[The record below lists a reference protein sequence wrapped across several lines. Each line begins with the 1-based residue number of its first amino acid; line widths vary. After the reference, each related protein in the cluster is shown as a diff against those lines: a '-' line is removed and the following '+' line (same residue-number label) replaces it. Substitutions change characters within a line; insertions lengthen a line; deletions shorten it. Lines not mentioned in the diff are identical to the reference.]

1 MSPLQC
7 FHCPSNLQEKVL
19 ADLEKAGTPLTKAKK
34 APKKEAT
41 KPKKFEKVVEEEEE
55 EEEADPVETALTKYG
70 IITENPWEK
79 GVK

>member
-1 MSPLQC
+1 M
-7 FHCPSNLQEKVL
+7 L

-34 APKKEAT
+34 APKKEEAT
-41 KPKKFEKVVEEEEE
+41 TAKKGEKVTEEEEE